1 MTELLN
7 LFEQKVL
14 FFVIIQGI
22 FLSNENIGLTAYCS
36 FF

>member
-1 MTELLN
+1 MTVLLN
-7 LFEQKVL
+7 FFEQKVL

-22 FLSNENIGLTAYCS
+22 FLSNENIGLMAYCS